1 MWNLDE
7 KKLQEMLDGF
17 LNFQEVWTLEKVKNM
32 TLEEYT
38 NIKKDNPNRDDFTFW
53 IESKL
58 DNLGS
63 IWGGSAF
70 KFGIYRR
77 NDESQ
82 KESSSGRLYSQNYAW
97 IAKYGNNENEAF
109 NNIKEKIIQIIQAS
123 QDNNLKT
130 IEKIDFGDA
139 IKWKIAF
146 HYQDVKNIKIVN
158 IFSKNVLDLI
168 SLNEFKEKLKI
179 YQIHKKLL
187 ENKNLSLVKMIEN
200 IAIPLWNKYGMD
212 SQNYIDKMKNLFSE
226 YLNKKKLDKNT
237 INKYIQ
243 VIENISKEFLKENLY
258 SCDLFSFDQNI
269 NKLNKNEE
277 FKLKNSNG
285 HNMYSSALNYYKA
298 FLIDYYEQDIFI
310 TERVQS
316 EESNMKI
323 IPLNQILYGSPGTGK
338 TYHTIDK
345 ALEIISKEEKIQ
357 IPSEDDRINRKKIFD
372 EYVKNGQ
379 IVFTTFHQSYG
390 YEEFVEGIKPM
401 MNNEANSQEIQY
413 EIKDGIFK
421 DICNRALENYENSNL
436 NTEELREKIKL
447 REKVEK
453 FLNRLLETNEPISKT
468 KGGNFFINSFNNN
481 TIEIYSED
489 VERFDGIFKL
499 SLSTFITLLKSNI
512 EFNSAVEMFKKV
524 FDRDYADRTHTYYF
538 NLVNKFKEYEKQAVL
553 KTEDNKISSNSLNSY
568 IIIIDEINRG
578 NVSKIFGELIT
589 LIEPS
594 KRIGESEELK
604 VTLPYSGEKFGVPKN
619 VYIIGTMNTAD
630 RSITSLDAALRRR
643 FEFVEMMPDPDL
655 LKNVFICK
663 DVENPNK
670 DEDYLGDDAKT
681 EGFAEILQNILISI
695 NKRIEFLLD
704 REKTIGHAFFMSEA
718 VKFNKDN
725 WCKSDEYEEDWY
737 VLSISKLK
745 SIFQNKIIPLLQ
757 EYFYNDYALISAVLN
772 DNGMIEKCEKD
783 DKYLQKIKNLDN
795 VDSEKIIYNIASF
808 DNKIWNDI
816 KTYQAIYNDGEN
828 QSKNDKQ

>member
-1 MWNLDE
+1 
-7 KKLQEMLDGF
+7 
-17 LNFQEVWTLEKVKNM
+17 
-32 TLEEYT
+32 
-38 NIKKDNPNRDDFTFW
+38 
-53 IESKL
+53 
-58 DNLGS
+58 
-63 IWGGSAF
+63 
-70 KFGIYRR
+70 
-77 NDESQ
+77 
-82 KESSSGRLYSQNYAW
+82 
-97 IAKYGNNENEAF
+97 
-109 NNIKEKIIQIIQAS
+109 
-123 QDNNLKT
+123 
-130 IEKIDFGDA
+130 
-139 IKWKIAF
+139 
-146 HYQDVKNIKIVN
+146 
-158 IFSKNVLDLI
+158 LI

-390 YEEFVEGIKPM
+390 YEEFVEGIKPIID
-401 MNNEANSQEIQY
+401 NDENSQEVKY
-413 EIKDGIFK
+413 DVKDGIFK
-421 DICNRALENYENSNL
+421 ELCDKSLKNYILSMQNENEIDLDKLIFEFANYINQDFLNKGNEFPLENKVSIKKILLNSKDEYRSFLLGGSIKSPQRLTIDIIKRDYLNFKNKKILSFKDIKPKYDSQSDYHGNAIYYFMFYNKLKEFENIQN
-436 NTEELREKIKL
+436 EKFKIK
-447 REKVEK
+447 K
-453 FLNRLLETNEPISKT
+453 
-468 KGGNFFINSFNNN
+468 
-481 TIEIYSED
+481 EI
-489 VERFDGIFKL
+489 
-499 SLSTFITLLKSNI
+499 LK
-512 EFNSAVEMFKKV
+512 
-524 FDRDYADRTHTYYF
+524 
-538 NLVNKFKEYEKQAVL
+538 
-553 KTEDNKISSNSLNSY
+553 SY

-589 LIEPS
+589 LIEAS
-594 KRIGESEELK
+594 KRIGEKEELK
-604 VTLPYSGEKFGVPKN
+604 VTLPYSGKEFGVPKN

-630 RSITSLDAALRRR
+630 RSITSLDTALRRR
-643 FEFVEMMPDPDL
+643 FEFIEMMPDVSKLSIDCEGINLQEL
-655 LKNVFICK
+655 LK
-663 DVENPNK
+663 
-670 DEDYLGDDAKT
+670 A
-681 EGFAEILQNILISI
+681 I
-695 NKRIEFLLD
+695 NTRIEYLLD
-704 REKTIGHAFFMSEA
+704 REKTIGHAFFISVE
-718 VKFNKDN
+718 NL
-725 WCKSDEYEEDWY
+725 ED
-737 VLSISKLK
+737 LK
-745 SIFQNKIIPLLQ
+745 KVFKNKIIPLLQ
-757 EYFYNDYALISAVLN
+757 EYFYNDYALIDAVLN
-772 DNGMIEKCEKD
+772 KNGMLEISVENKDYLKNMTEFIESDKIVYKFSDSNNWSKD
-783 DKYLQKIKNLDN
+783 TFIKIY
-795 VDSEKIIYNIASF
+795 E
-808 DNKIWNDI
+808 
-816 KTYQAIYNDGEN
+816 
-828 QSKNDKQ
+828 

>member
-1 MWNLDE
+1 M
-7 KKLQEMLDGF
+7 QEYNNKSG
-17 LNFQEVWTLEKVKNM
+17 NGCPHACINSHYLEFVKYVNAYK
-32 TLEEYT
+32 EYT
-38 NIKKDNPNRDDFTFW
+38 SKDMVKHLKTRGGDKEFKVEIKNQKIEVIPSVNNIIRTYSLERFLKYSVLGK
-53 IESKL
+53 IEEDSSYAKPLFEDILNNSNLSIIKL
-58 DNLGS
+58 S
-63 IWGGSAF
+63 
-70 KFGIYRR
+70 
-77 NDESQ
+77 
-82 KESSSGRLYSQNYAW
+82 
-97 IAKYGNNENEAF
+97 ENEKIYKEQHF
-109 NNIKEKIIQIIQAS
+109 ENEKILS
-123 QDNNLKT
+123 
-130 IEKIDFGDA
+130 
-139 IKWKIAF
+139 
-146 HYQDVKNIKIVN
+146 
-158 IFSKNVLDLI
+158 
-168 SLNEFKEKLKI
+168 
-179 YQIHKKLL
+179 
-187 ENKNLSLVKMIEN
+187 ENQNLS
-200 IAIPLWNKYGMD
+200 
-212 SQNYIDKMKNLFSE
+212 
-226 YLNKKKLDKNT
+226 
-237 INKYIQ
+237 
-243 VIENISKEFLKENLY
+243 
-258 SCDLFSFDQNI
+258 
-269 NKLNKNEE
+269 
-277 FKLKNSNG
+277 
-285 HNMYSSALNYYKA
+285 
-298 FLIDYYEQDIFI
+298 
-310 TERVQS
+310 
-316 EESNMKI
+316 
-323 IPLNQILYGSPGTGK
+323 LNQILYGPPGTGK

-345 ALEIISKEEKIQ
+345 ALEILGENLESRDEK
-357 IPSEDDRINRKKIFD
+357 KAKFD
-372 EYVKNGQ
+372 EYVKDGQ
-379 IVFTTFHQSYG
+379 IVFITFHQSYG

-401 MNNEANSQEIQY
+401 MNNGANSRELKY

-421 DICNRALENYENSNL
+421 DICNKALENYENSNL
-436 NTEELREKIKL
+436 NTEELREKIEL

-512 EFNSAVEMFKKV
+512 EFNSAIEMFKKV

-578 NVSKIFGELIT
+578 NISKIFGELIT

-594 KRIGESEELK
+594 KRIGADEELK
-604 VTLPYSGEKFGVPKN
+604 VTLPYSKKEFGVPKN
-619 VYIIGTMNTAD
+619 VYILGTMNTAD
-630 RSITSLDAALRRR
+630 RSITSLDTALRRR

-725 WCKSDEYEEDWY
+725 WCKPDEYEEDWY

-772 DNGMIEKCEKD
+772 DNGMIYKDKED

-795 VDSEKIIYNIASF
+795 VDSDRVIYKFSDSKDWKEETFIKIY
-808 DNKIWNDI
+808 
-816 KTYQAIYNDGEN
+816 E
-828 QSKNDKQ
+828 NDKQ

>member
-7 KKLQEMLDGF
+7 KKLQEMHDGF

-82 KESSSGRLYSQNYAW
+82 KESSNGRLYSQNYAW

-123 QDNNLKT
+123 QDNNLKA

-200 IAIPLWNKYGMD
+200 IAIPLWNKYGMN

-277 FKLKNSNG
+277 FELKNSNG
-285 HNMYSSALNYYKA
+285 NNMYSSALNYYRA

-323 IPLNQILYGSPGTGK
+323 IPLNQILYGPPGTGK

-357 IPSEDDRINRKKIFD
+357 IPSEDDRINRKKLFD

-390 YEEFVEGIKPM
+390 YEEFVEGIKPIID
-401 MNNEANSQEIQY
+401 NDENSQEVKY
-413 EIKDGIFK
+413 DVKDGIFK
-421 DICNRALENYENSNL
+421 ELCDKSLKNYILSMQNENEIDLDKLIFEFANYINQDFLNKGNEFPLENKVSIKKILLNSKDEYRSFLLGGSIKSPQRLTIDIIKRDYLNFKNKKILSFKDIKPKYDSQSDYHGNAIYYFMFYNKLKEFENIQN
-436 NTEELREKIKL
+436 EKFKIK
-447 REKVEK
+447 K
-453 FLNRLLETNEPISKT
+453 
-468 KGGNFFINSFNNN
+468 
-481 TIEIYSED
+481 EI
-489 VERFDGIFKL
+489 
-499 SLSTFITLLKSNI
+499 LK
-512 EFNSAVEMFKKV
+512 
-524 FDRDYADRTHTYYF
+524 
-538 NLVNKFKEYEKQAVL
+538 
-553 KTEDNKISSNSLNSY
+553 SY

-594 KRIGESEELK
+594 KRIGEKEELK
-604 VTLPYSGEKFGVPKN
+604 VKLPYSGEEFGVPKN

-630 RSITSLDAALRRR
+630 RSITSLDTALRRR
-643 FEFVEMMPDPDL
+643 FEFIEMMPDVSKLSMDCEGINLQEL
-655 LKNVFICK
+655 LK
-663 DVENPNK
+663 
-670 DEDYLGDDAKT
+670 A
-681 EGFAEILQNILISI
+681 I
-695 NKRIEFLLD
+695 NTRIEYLLD
-704 REKTIGHAFFMSEA
+704 REKTIGHAFFIGVE
-718 VKFNKDN
+718 NLND
-725 WCKSDEYEEDWY
+725 
-737 VLSISKLK
+737 LK
-745 SIFQNKIIPLLQ
+745 KVFQNKIIPLLQ
-757 EYFYNDYALISAVLN
+757 EYFYNDYALINAVLN
-772 DNGMIEKCEKD
+772 DNGMIFEDKKD
-783 DKYLQKIKNLDN
+783 DKYLQKIKNLDSVN
-795 VDSEKIIYNIASF
+795 SERSIYNIASF
-808 DNKIWNDI
+808 DDKIWDKI
-816 KTYQAIYNDGEN
+816 EIYQAIYNDEIANKLKNEN
-828 QSKNDKQ
+828 E

>member
-1 MWNLDE
+1 MIE
-7 KKLQEMLDGF
+7 F
-17 LNFQEVWTLEKVKNM
+17 LNEDRKKFKEYLIDFFHNAYNSDKLSSKDEIVNFDFLKNYGFCVKLSYGKGTISKIPWIIFIRTDTQEYKAS
-32 TLEEYT
+32 Y
-38 NIKKDNPNRDDFTFW
+38 
-53 IESKL
+53 
-58 DNLGS
+58 
-63 IWGGSAF
+63 
-70 KFGIYRR
+70 GIYVYCGIKRENGEIIVCIGESEDKTINYLAKNKVDDYNTQFNKKTYDYKNLNNDIDLIIDKIIENMQWFAKLPLNEIQDR
-77 NDESQ
+77 NDLSKSNN
-82 KESSSGRLYSQNYAW
+82 KEIRNDGSEMSN
-97 IAKYGNNENEAF
+97 
-109 NNIKEKIIQIIQAS
+109 
-123 QDNNLKT
+123 
-130 IEKIDFGDA
+130 
-139 IKWKIAF
+139 
-146 HYQDVKNIKIVN
+146 
-158 IFSKNVLDLI
+158 
-168 SLNEFKEKLKI
+168 
-179 YQIHKKLL
+179 KK
-187 ENKNLSLVKMIEN
+187 ENKNLSL
-200 IAIPLWNKYGMD
+200 
-212 SQNYIDKMKNLFSE
+212 
-226 YLNKKKLDKNT
+226 
-237 INKYIQ
+237 
-243 VIENISKEFLKENLY
+243 
-258 SCDLFSFDQNI
+258 
-269 NKLNKNEE
+269 
-277 FKLKNSNG
+277 
-285 HNMYSSALNYYKA
+285 
-298 FLIDYYEQDIFI
+298 
-310 TERVQS
+310 
-316 EESNMKI
+316 
-323 IPLNQILYGSPGTGK
+323 NQILYGPPGTGK

-345 ALEIISKEEKIQ
+345 ALEILGENLESRDRDEK
-357 IPSEDDRINRKKIFD
+357 KAKFD
-372 EYVKNGQ
+372 EYVKDGQ
-379 IVFTTFHQSYG
+379 IVFITFHQSYG

-401 MNNEANSQEIQY
+401 INNEANSQEIQY

-604 VTLPYSGEKFGVPKN
+604 VTLPYSGKKFGVPKN
-619 VYIIGTMNTAD
+619 VYILGTMNTAD
-630 RSITSLDAALRRR
+630 RSITSLDTALRRR

-725 WCKSDEYEEDWY
+725 WCKPDEYEEDWY

-795 VDSEKIIYNIASF
+795 VDSEKIIYNIA
-808 DNKIWNDI
+808 
-816 KTYQAIYNDGEN
+816 
-828 QSKNDKQ
+828 

>member
-179 YQIHKKLL
+179 YQIHKRLL

-285 HNMYSSALNYYKA
+285 HNMYSSALNYYRA

-310 TERVQS
+310 TERAQS

-323 IPLNQILYGSPGTGK
+323 IPLNQILYGPPGTGK

-345 ALEIISKEEKIQ
+345 ALEILGENLESRDEK
-357 IPSEDDRINRKKIFD
+357 KAKFD
-372 EYVKNGQ
+372 EYVRKGQ

-390 YEEFVEGIKPM
+390 YEEFVEGIKPIID
-401 MNNEANSQEIQY
+401 NDENSQEVKY
-413 EIKDGIFK
+413 DVKDGIFK
-421 DICNRALENYENSNL
+421 ELCDKSLKNYILSMQNENEIDLDKLIFEFANYINQDFLNKGNEFPLENKVSIKKILLNFKDEYRSFSLGGSIKSPQSLTIDIIKRDYLNFKNKKILSFKDIKPKYDSQSDYHGNAIYYFMFFNKLKEFENIQN
-436 NTEELREKIKL
+436 EKFKIK
-447 REKVEK
+447 K
-453 FLNRLLETNEPISKT
+453 
-468 KGGNFFINSFNNN
+468 
-481 TIEIYSED
+481 EI
-489 VERFDGIFKL
+489 
-499 SLSTFITLLKSNI
+499 LK
-512 EFNSAVEMFKKV
+512 
-524 FDRDYADRTHTYYF
+524 
-538 NLVNKFKEYEKQAVL
+538 
-553 KTEDNKISSNSLNSY
+553 SY

-594 KRIGESEELK
+594 KRIGEKEELK

-630 RSITSLDAALRRR
+630 RSITSLDTALRRR
-643 FEFVEMMPDPDL
+643 FEFVEMMPDVSKLSMDCEGINLQEL
-655 LKNVFICK
+655 LK
-663 DVENPNK
+663 
-670 DEDYLGDDAKT
+670 A
-681 EGFAEILQNILISI
+681 I
-695 NKRIEFLLD
+695 NTRIEYLLD
-704 REKTIGHAFFMSEA
+704 REKTIGHAFFVSVE
-718 VKFNKDN
+718 NL
-725 WCKSDEYEEDWY
+725 ED
-737 VLSISKLK
+737 LK
-745 SIFQNKIIPLLQ
+745 KVFQNKIIPLLQ
-757 EYFYNDYALISAVLN
+757 EYFYNDYALINAVLN
-772 DNGMIEKCEKD
+772 DNDMIFEDKKD
-783 DKYLQKIKNLDN
+783 DKYLQKIKNLDSVN
-795 VDSEKIIYNIASF
+795 SERSIYNIASF
-808 DNKIWNDI
+808 DDKIWDKI
-816 KTYQAIYNDGEN
+816 EIYQAIYNDEIANKLKNEN
-828 QSKNDKQ
+828 E

>member
-1 MWNLDE
+1 MIE
-7 KKLQEMLDGF
+7 F
-17 LNFQEVWTLEKVKNM
+17 LNEDRKKFKEYLIDFFHNAYNSDKLSSKDEIVNFDFLKNYGFCVKLSYGKGTISKIPWIIFIRTDTQEYKAS
-32 TLEEYT
+32 Y
-38 NIKKDNPNRDDFTFW
+38 
-53 IESKL
+53 
-58 DNLGS
+58 
-63 IWGGSAF
+63 
-70 KFGIYRR
+70 GIYVYCGIKRENGEIIVCIGESEDKTINYLAKNKVDDYNTQFNKKTYDYKNLNNDIDLIIDKIIENMQWFAKLPLNEIQDR
-77 NDESQ
+77 NDLSKSNN
-82 KESSSGRLYSQNYAW
+82 KEIRNDGSEMSN
-97 IAKYGNNENEAF
+97 
-109 NNIKEKIIQIIQAS
+109 
-123 QDNNLKT
+123 
-130 IEKIDFGDA
+130 
-139 IKWKIAF
+139 
-146 HYQDVKNIKIVN
+146 
-158 IFSKNVLDLI
+158 
-168 SLNEFKEKLKI
+168 
-179 YQIHKKLL
+179 KK
-187 ENKNLSLVKMIEN
+187 ENKNLSL
-200 IAIPLWNKYGMD
+200 
-212 SQNYIDKMKNLFSE
+212 
-226 YLNKKKLDKNT
+226 
-237 INKYIQ
+237 
-243 VIENISKEFLKENLY
+243 
-258 SCDLFSFDQNI
+258 
-269 NKLNKNEE
+269 
-277 FKLKNSNG
+277 
-285 HNMYSSALNYYKA
+285 
-298 FLIDYYEQDIFI
+298 
-310 TERVQS
+310 
-316 EESNMKI
+316 
-323 IPLNQILYGSPGTGK
+323 NQILYGPPGTGK

-345 ALEIISKEEKIQ
+345 ALEILGENLESRDRDEK
-357 IPSEDDRINRKKIFD
+357 KAKFD
-372 EYVKNGQ
+372 EYVKDGQ

-604 VTLPYSGEKFGVPKN
+604 VTLPYSGKKFGVPKN
-619 VYIIGTMNTAD
+619 VYILGTMNTAD
-630 RSITSLDAALRRR
+630 RSITSLDTALRRR

-725 WCKSDEYEEDWY
+725 WCKPDKYEEDWY

-745 SIFQNKIIPLLQ
+745 SIF
-757 EYFYNDYALISAVLN
+757 
-772 DNGMIEKCEKD
+772 
-783 DKYLQKIKNLDN
+783 
-795 VDSEKIIYNIASF
+795 
-808 DNKIWNDI
+808 
-816 KTYQAIYNDGEN
+816 
-828 QSKNDKQ
+828 

>member
-1 MWNLDE
+1 MIE
-7 KKLQEMLDGF
+7 F
-17 LNFQEVWTLEKVKNM
+17 LNEDRKKFKEYLIDFFHNAYNSDKLSSKDEIVNFDFLKNYGFCVKLSYGKGTISKIPWIIFIRTDTQEYKAS
-32 TLEEYT
+32 Y
-38 NIKKDNPNRDDFTFW
+38 
-53 IESKL
+53 
-58 DNLGS
+58 
-63 IWGGSAF
+63 
-70 KFGIYRR
+70 GIYVYCGIKREKGEIIVCIGESEDKTINYLAKNKVDDYNTQFNKKTYDYKNLNNDIDLIIDKIIENMQWFAKLPLNEIQDR
-77 NDESQ
+77 NDLSKSNN
-82 KESSSGRLYSQNYAW
+82 KEIRNDGSEMSN
-97 IAKYGNNENEAF
+97 
-109 NNIKEKIIQIIQAS
+109 
-123 QDNNLKT
+123 
-130 IEKIDFGDA
+130 
-139 IKWKIAF
+139 
-146 HYQDVKNIKIVN
+146 
-158 IFSKNVLDLI
+158 
-168 SLNEFKEKLKI
+168 
-179 YQIHKKLL
+179 KK
-187 ENKNLSLVKMIEN
+187 ENKNLSL
-200 IAIPLWNKYGMD
+200 
-212 SQNYIDKMKNLFSE
+212 
-226 YLNKKKLDKNT
+226 
-237 INKYIQ
+237 
-243 VIENISKEFLKENLY
+243 
-258 SCDLFSFDQNI
+258 
-269 NKLNKNEE
+269 
-277 FKLKNSNG
+277 
-285 HNMYSSALNYYKA
+285 
-298 FLIDYYEQDIFI
+298 
-310 TERVQS
+310 
-316 EESNMKI
+316 
-323 IPLNQILYGSPGTGK
+323 NQILYGPPGTGK

-345 ALEIISKEEKIQ
+345 ALEILGENLESRDRDEK
-357 IPSEDDRINRKKIFD
+357 KAKFD
-372 EYVKNGQ
+372 EYLKDGQ

-604 VTLPYSGEKFGVPKN
+604 VTLPYSGKKFGVPKN
-619 VYIIGTMNTAD
+619 VYILGTMNTAD
-630 RSITSLDAALRRR
+630 RSITSLDTALRRR

-725 WCKSDEYEEDWY
+725 WCKPDEYEEDWY

>member
-1 MWNLDE
+1 
-7 KKLQEMLDGF
+7 
-17 LNFQEVWTLEKVKNM
+17 
-32 TLEEYT
+32 
-38 NIKKDNPNRDDFTFW
+38 
-53 IESKL
+53 
-58 DNLGS
+58 
-63 IWGGSAF
+63 
-70 KFGIYRR
+70 
-77 NDESQ
+77 
-82 KESSSGRLYSQNYAW
+82 
-97 IAKYGNNENEAF
+97 
-109 NNIKEKIIQIIQAS
+109 
-123 QDNNLKT
+123 
-130 IEKIDFGDA
+130 
-139 IKWKIAF
+139 
-146 HYQDVKNIKIVN
+146 
-158 IFSKNVLDLI
+158 
-168 SLNEFKEKLKI
+168 
-179 YQIHKKLL
+179 
-187 ENKNLSLVKMIEN
+187 
-200 IAIPLWNKYGMD
+200 
-212 SQNYIDKMKNLFSE
+212 
-226 YLNKKKLDKNT
+226 
-237 INKYIQ
+237 
-243 VIENISKEFLKENLY
+243 
-258 SCDLFSFDQNI
+258 FDQNI

-436 NTEELREKIKL
+436 STEELREKIKL

-604 VTLPYSGEKFGVPKN
+604 VTLPYSGKKFGVPKN
-619 VYIIGTMNTAD
+619 VYILGTMNTTD
-630 RSITSLDAALRRR
+630 RSITSLDTALRRR

-725 WCKSDEYEEDWY
+725 WCKPDKYEEDWY

>member
-1 MWNLDE
+1 MIE
-7 KKLQEMLDGF
+7 F
-17 LNFQEVWTLEKVKNM
+17 LNEDRKKFKEYLIDFFHNAYNSDKLSSKDEIVNFDFLKNYGFCVKLSYGKGTISKIPWIIFIRTDTQEYKAS
-32 TLEEYT
+32 Y
-38 NIKKDNPNRDDFTFW
+38 
-53 IESKL
+53 
-58 DNLGS
+58 
-63 IWGGSAF
+63 
-70 KFGIYRR
+70 GIYVYCGIKRENGEIIVCIGESEDKTINYLAKNKVDDYNTQFNKKTYDYKNLNNDIDLIIDKIIENMQWFAKLPLNEIQDR
-77 NDESQ
+77 NDLSKSNN
-82 KESSSGRLYSQNYAW
+82 KEIRNDGSEMSN
-97 IAKYGNNENEAF
+97 
-109 NNIKEKIIQIIQAS
+109 
-123 QDNNLKT
+123 
-130 IEKIDFGDA
+130 
-139 IKWKIAF
+139 
-146 HYQDVKNIKIVN
+146 
-158 IFSKNVLDLI
+158 
-168 SLNEFKEKLKI
+168 
-179 YQIHKKLL
+179 KK
-187 ENKNLSLVKMIEN
+187 ENKNLSL
-200 IAIPLWNKYGMD
+200 
-212 SQNYIDKMKNLFSE
+212 
-226 YLNKKKLDKNT
+226 
-237 INKYIQ
+237 
-243 VIENISKEFLKENLY
+243 
-258 SCDLFSFDQNI
+258 
-269 NKLNKNEE
+269 
-277 FKLKNSNG
+277 
-285 HNMYSSALNYYKA
+285 
-298 FLIDYYEQDIFI
+298 
-310 TERVQS
+310 
-316 EESNMKI
+316 
-323 IPLNQILYGSPGTGK
+323 NQILYGPPGTGK

-345 ALEIISKEEKIQ
+345 ALEILGENLESRDRDEK
-357 IPSEDDRINRKKIFD
+357 KAKFD
-372 EYVKNGQ
+372 EYVKDGQ

-604 VTLPYSGEKFGVPKN
+604 VTLPYSGKKFGVPKN
-619 VYIIGTMNTAD
+619 VYILGTMNTAD
-630 RSITSLDAALRRR
+630 RSITSLDTALRRR

-725 WCKSDEYEEDWY
+725 WCKPDKYEEDWY

-745 SIFQNKIIPLLQ
+745 SIFQKKNHPAFARVFLQ
-757 EYFYNDYALISAVLN
+757 
-772 DNGMIEKCEKD
+772 
-783 DKYLQKIKNLDN
+783 
-795 VDSEKIIYNIASF
+795 
-808 DNKIWNDI
+808 
-816 KTYQAIYNDGEN
+816 
-828 QSKNDKQ
+828 

>member
-1 MWNLDE
+1 
-7 KKLQEMLDGF
+7 
-17 LNFQEVWTLEKVKNM
+17 
-32 TLEEYT
+32 
-38 NIKKDNPNRDDFTFW
+38 
-53 IESKL
+53 
-58 DNLGS
+58 
-63 IWGGSAF
+63 
-70 KFGIYRR
+70 
-77 NDESQ
+77 
-82 KESSSGRLYSQNYAW
+82 
-97 IAKYGNNENEAF
+97 
-109 NNIKEKIIQIIQAS
+109 
-123 QDNNLKT
+123 
-130 IEKIDFGDA
+130 
-139 IKWKIAF
+139 
-146 HYQDVKNIKIVN
+146 
-158 IFSKNVLDLI
+158 
-168 SLNEFKEKLKI
+168 EFKEKLKI

-390 YEEFVEGIKPM
+390 YEEFVEGIKPIID
-401 MNNEANSQEIQY
+401 NDENSQEVKY
-413 EIKDGIFK
+413 DVKDGIFK
-421 DICNRALENYENSNL
+421 ELCDKSLKNYILSMQNENEIDLDKLIFEFANYINQDFLNKGNEFPLENKVSIKKILLNSKDEYRSFLLGGSIKSPQRLTIDIIKRDYLNFKNKKILSFKDIKPKYDSQSDYHGNAIYYFMFYNKLKEFENIQN
-436 NTEELREKIKL
+436 EKFKIK
-447 REKVEK
+447 K
-453 FLNRLLETNEPISKT
+453 
-468 KGGNFFINSFNNN
+468 
-481 TIEIYSED
+481 EI
-489 VERFDGIFKL
+489 
-499 SLSTFITLLKSNI
+499 LK
-512 EFNSAVEMFKKV
+512 
-524 FDRDYADRTHTYYF
+524 
-538 NLVNKFKEYEKQAVL
+538 
-553 KTEDNKISSNSLNSY
+553 SY

-594 KRIGESEELK
+594 KRIGAKEELK
-604 VTLPYSGEKFGVPKN
+604 VILPYSGKEFGVPKN

-630 RSITSLDAALRRR
+630 RSITSLDTALRRR
-643 FEFVEMMPDPDL
+643 FEFVEMMPDVSKLSMDCEGINLQEL
-655 LKNVFICK
+655 LK
-663 DVENPNK
+663 
-670 DEDYLGDDAKT
+670 A
-681 EGFAEILQNILISI
+681 I
-695 NKRIEFLLD
+695 NTRIEYLLD
-704 REKTIGHAFFMSEA
+704 REKTIGHAFFIGVE
-718 VKFNKDN
+718 NLND
-725 WCKSDEYEEDWY
+725 
-737 VLSISKLK
+737 LK
-745 SIFQNKIIPLLQ
+745 KVFKNKIIPLLQ
-757 EYFYNDYALISAVLN
+757 EYFYNDYALIDAVLN
-772 DNGMIEKCEKD
+772 KNGMLEISVENKDYLKNMTEFIESDKVVYKFSDSNNWSKD
-783 DKYLQKIKNLDN
+783 TFIKIY
-795 VDSEKIIYNIASF
+795 E
-808 DNKIWNDI
+808 
-816 KTYQAIYNDGEN
+816 
-828 QSKNDKQ
+828 

>member
-1 MWNLDE
+1 MIE
-7 KKLQEMLDGF
+7 F
-17 LNFQEVWTLEKVKNM
+17 LNEDRKKFKEYLIDFFHNAYNSDKLSSKDEIVNFDFLKNYGFCVKLSYGKGTISKIPWIIFIRTDTQEYKAS
-32 TLEEYT
+32 Y
-38 NIKKDNPNRDDFTFW
+38 
-53 IESKL
+53 
-58 DNLGS
+58 
-63 IWGGSAF
+63 
-70 KFGIYRR
+70 GIYVYCGIKRENGEIIVCIGESEDKTINYLAKNKVDDYNTQFNKKTYDYKNLNNDIDLIIDKIIENMQWFAKLPLNEIQDR
-77 NDESQ
+77 NDLSKSNN
-82 KESSSGRLYSQNYAW
+82 KEIRNDGSEMSN
-97 IAKYGNNENEAF
+97 
-109 NNIKEKIIQIIQAS
+109 
-123 QDNNLKT
+123 
-130 IEKIDFGDA
+130 
-139 IKWKIAF
+139 
-146 HYQDVKNIKIVN
+146 
-158 IFSKNVLDLI
+158 
-168 SLNEFKEKLKI
+168 
-179 YQIHKKLL
+179 KK
-187 ENKNLSLVKMIEN
+187 ENKNLSL
-200 IAIPLWNKYGMD
+200 
-212 SQNYIDKMKNLFSE
+212 
-226 YLNKKKLDKNT
+226 
-237 INKYIQ
+237 
-243 VIENISKEFLKENLY
+243 
-258 SCDLFSFDQNI
+258 
-269 NKLNKNEE
+269 
-277 FKLKNSNG
+277 
-285 HNMYSSALNYYKA
+285 
-298 FLIDYYEQDIFI
+298 
-310 TERVQS
+310 
-316 EESNMKI
+316 
-323 IPLNQILYGSPGTGK
+323 NQILYGPPGTGK

-345 ALEIISKEEKIQ
+345 ALEILGENLESRDRDEK
-357 IPSEDDRINRKKIFD
+357 KAKFD
-372 EYVKNGQ
+372 EYVKDGQ

-604 VTLPYSGEKFGVPKN
+604 VTLPYSGKKFGVPKN

-630 RSITSLDAALRRR
+630 RSITSLDTALRRR
-643 FEFVEMMPDPDL
+643 FEFVEMMPNSDL
-655 LKNVFICK
+655 LNNVFICK
-663 DVENPNK
+663 DVENPNE

-681 EGFAEILQNILISI
+681 EGYAEILQNILISI

-718 VKFNKDN
+718 VKFNKNN
-725 WCKSDEYEEDWY
+725 WIKPDEYEEDWY

>member
-7 KKLQEMLDGF
+7 KKLQEMHDGF

-82 KESSSGRLYSQNYAW
+82 KESSNGRLYSQNYAW

-179 YQIHKKLL
+179 YQIHKKSL

-200 IAIPLWNKYGMD
+200 IAIPLWNKYGMN

-226 YLNKKKLDKNT
+226 YLNKKKLDRNT

-277 FKLKNSNG
+277 FELKNSNG
-285 HNMYSSALNYYKA
+285 NNMYSSALNYYRA

-323 IPLNQILYGSPGTGK
+323 IPLNQILYGPPGTGK
-338 TYHTIDK
+338 TYRTIDK

-357 IPSEDDRINRKKIFD
+357 IPSEDDRINRKKLFD

-390 YEEFVEGIKPM
+390 YEEFVEGIKPIID
-401 MNNEANSQEIQY
+401 NDENSQEVKY
-413 EIKDGIFK
+413 DVKDGIFK
-421 DICNRALENYENSNL
+421 ELCDKSLKNYILSMQNENEIDLDKLIFEFANYINQDFLNKGNEFPLENKVSIKKILLNFKDEYRSFSLGGSIKSPQSLTIDIIKRDYLNFKNKKILSFKDIKPKYDSQSDYHGNAIYYFMFYNKLKEFENIQN
-436 NTEELREKIKL
+436 EKFKIK
-447 REKVEK
+447 K
-453 FLNRLLETNEPISKT
+453 
-468 KGGNFFINSFNNN
+468 
-481 TIEIYSED
+481 EI
-489 VERFDGIFKL
+489 
-499 SLSTFITLLKSNI
+499 LK
-512 EFNSAVEMFKKV
+512 
-524 FDRDYADRTHTYYF
+524 
-538 NLVNKFKEYEKQAVL
+538 
-553 KTEDNKISSNSLNSY
+553 SY

-594 KRIGESEELK
+594 KRIGEKEELK
-604 VTLPYSGEKFGVPKN
+604 VTLPYSGKEFGVPKN

-630 RSITSLDAALRRR
+630 RSITSLDTALRRR
-643 FEFVEMMPDPDL
+643 FEFIEMMPDVSKLSIDCEGINLQEL
-655 LKNVFICK
+655 LK
-663 DVENPNK
+663 
-670 DEDYLGDDAKT
+670 A
-681 EGFAEILQNILISI
+681 I
-695 NKRIEFLLD
+695 NTRIEYLLD
-704 REKTIGHAFFMSEA
+704 REKTIGHAFF
-718 VKFNKDN
+718 
-725 WCKSDEYEEDWY
+725 
-737 VLSISKLK
+737 ISVENLESLK
-745 SIFQNKIIPLLQ
+745 KVFKNRIIPLLQ
-757 EYFYNDYALISAVLN
+757 EYFYNDYALIDAVLN
-772 DNGMIEKCEKD
+772 KNGMLEISVENKDYLKNMTEFIESDKIVYKFSDSNNWNKD
-783 DKYLQKIKNLDN
+783 TFIKIY
-795 VDSEKIIYNIASF
+795 E
-808 DNKIWNDI
+808 
-816 KTYQAIYNDGEN
+816 
-828 QSKNDKQ
+828 

>member
-285 HNMYSSALNYYKA
+285 HNMYSSALNYYRA

-345 ALEIISKEEKIQ
+345 ALEILGENLENR
-357 IPSEDDRINRKKIFD
+357 DDKKAKFD

-390 YEEFVEGIKPM
+390 YEEFVEGIKPSL
-401 MNNEANSQEIQY
+401 NSDENSQINY
-413 EIKDGIFK
+413 KVKDGIFK
-421 DICNRALENYENSNL
+421 ELCKKALENRDDIESFNFYINDLKEKTKEDANNPEKYFQLPNTKYSIQYRGGKTFRIKFDDMSKNHKDYPVSIDNIEKLYKTSNIDEIYNSAYVKAIL
-436 NTEELREKIKL
+436 NYLKSQGLKDYKEKDEKI
-447 REKVEK
+447 
-453 FLNRLLETNEPISKT
+453 
-468 KGGNFFINSFNNN
+468 
-481 TIEIYSED
+481 
-489 VERFDGIFKL
+489 
-499 SLSTFITLLKSNI
+499 
-512 EFNSAVEMFKKV
+512 
-524 FDRDYADRTHTYYF
+524 
-538 NLVNKFKEYEKQAVL
+538 NLP
-553 KTEDNKISSNSLNSY
+553 Y

-594 KRIGESEELK
+594 KRIGEKEELK

-630 RSITSLDAALRRR
+630 RSITSLDTALRRR
-643 FEFVEMMPDPDL
+643 FEFVEMMPNSDL
-655 LKNVFICK
+655 LNNVFICK
-663 DVENPNK
+663 DVENPNE

-681 EGFAEILQNILISI
+681 EGYAEILQNILISI

-704 REKTIGHAFFMSEA
+704 REKTIGHVFFMSEA

-725 WCKSDEYEEDWY
+725 WCKPDEYEEDWY

>member
-17 LNFQEVWTLEKVKNM
+17 LNFQKVWTLEKVKNM

-123 QDNNLKT
+123 QDNNLKA

-285 HNMYSSALNYYKA
+285 HNMYSSALNYYRA

-345 ALEIISKEEKIQ
+345 ALEILGENLENR
-357 IPSEDDRINRKKIFD
+357 DDKKAKFD

-390 YEEFVEGIKPM
+390 YEEFVEGIKPIID
-401 MNNEANSQEIQY
+401 NDENSQEVKY
-413 EIKDGIFK
+413 DVKDGIFK
-421 DICNRALENYENSNL
+421 ELCDKSLKNYILSMQNENEIDLDKLIFEFANYINQDFLNKGNEFPLENKVSIKKILLNFKDEYRSFSLGGSIKSPQSLTIDIIKRDYLNFKNKKILSFKDIKPKYDSQSDYHGNAIYYFMFYNKLKEFENIQN
-436 NTEELREKIKL
+436 EKFKIK
-447 REKVEK
+447 K
-453 FLNRLLETNEPISKT
+453 
-468 KGGNFFINSFNNN
+468 
-481 TIEIYSED
+481 EI
-489 VERFDGIFKL
+489 
-499 SLSTFITLLKSNI
+499 LK
-512 EFNSAVEMFKKV
+512 
-524 FDRDYADRTHTYYF
+524 
-538 NLVNKFKEYEKQAVL
+538 
-553 KTEDNKISSNSLNSY
+553 SY

-604 VTLPYSGEKFGVPKN
+604 VTLPYSGKKFGVPKN
-619 VYIIGTMNTAD
+619 VYILGTMNTAD
-630 RSITSLDAALRRR
+630 RSITSLDTALRRR

-704 REKTIGHAFFMSEA
+704 REK
-718 VKFNKDN
+718 
-725 WCKSDEYEEDWY
+725 
-737 VLSISKLK
+737 
-745 SIFQNKIIPLLQ
+745 P
-757 EYFYNDYALISAVLN
+757 
-772 DNGMIEKCEKD
+772 
-783 DKYLQKIKNLDN
+783 
-795 VDSEKIIYNIASF
+795 
-808 DNKIWNDI
+808 
-816 KTYQAIYNDGEN
+816 
-828 QSKNDKQ
+828 

>member
-1 MWNLDE
+1 DE
-7 KKLQEMLDGF
+7 IVNFDFLKNYGFCVKLSYGKGTISKIPWIIFIRTDTQEY
-17 LNFQEVWTLEKVKNM
+17 KAS
-32 TLEEYT
+32 Y
-38 NIKKDNPNRDDFTFW
+38 
-53 IESKL
+53 
-58 DNLGS
+58 
-63 IWGGSAF
+63 
-70 KFGIYRR
+70 GIYVYCGIKRENGEIIVCIGESEDKTINYLAKNKVDDYNTQFNKKTYDYKNLNNDIDLIIDKIIENMQWFAKLPLNEIQDR
-77 NDESQ
+77 NDLSKSNN
-82 KESSSGRLYSQNYAW
+82 KEIRNDGSEMSN
-97 IAKYGNNENEAF
+97 
-109 NNIKEKIIQIIQAS
+109 
-123 QDNNLKT
+123 
-130 IEKIDFGDA
+130 
-139 IKWKIAF
+139 
-146 HYQDVKNIKIVN
+146 
-158 IFSKNVLDLI
+158 
-168 SLNEFKEKLKI
+168 
-179 YQIHKKLL
+179 KK
-187 ENKNLSLVKMIEN
+187 ENKNLSL
-200 IAIPLWNKYGMD
+200 
-212 SQNYIDKMKNLFSE
+212 
-226 YLNKKKLDKNT
+226 
-237 INKYIQ
+237 
-243 VIENISKEFLKENLY
+243 
-258 SCDLFSFDQNI
+258 
-269 NKLNKNEE
+269 
-277 FKLKNSNG
+277 
-285 HNMYSSALNYYKA
+285 
-298 FLIDYYEQDIFI
+298 
-310 TERVQS
+310 
-316 EESNMKI
+316 
-323 IPLNQILYGSPGTGK
+323 NQILYGPPGTGK

-345 ALEIISKEEKIQ
+345 ALEILGENLESRDRDEK
-357 IPSEDDRINRKKIFD
+357 KAKFD
-372 EYVKNGQ
+372 EYVKDGQ

-630 RSITSLDAALRRR
+630 RSITSLDTALRRR

-808 DNKIWNDI
+808 DDKIWDKI
-816 KTYQAIYNDGEN
+816 EIYQAIYNDEIAN
-828 QSKNDKQ
+828 KLKKRK

>member
-1 MWNLDE
+1 KFKEYLIDFFHNAYNSDKLSSKDE
-7 KKLQEMLDGF
+7 IVNFDFLKNYGFCVKLSYGKGTISKIPWIIFIRTDTQEY
-17 LNFQEVWTLEKVKNM
+17 KAS
-32 TLEEYT
+32 Y
-38 NIKKDNPNRDDFTFW
+38 
-53 IESKL
+53 
-58 DNLGS
+58 
-63 IWGGSAF
+63 
-70 KFGIYRR
+70 GIYVYCGIKRENGEIIVCIGESEDKTINYLAKNKVDDYNTQFNKKTYDYKNLNNDIDLIIDKIIENMQWFAKLPLNEIQDR
-77 NDESQ
+77 NDLSKSNN
-82 KESSSGRLYSQNYAW
+82 KEIRNDGSEMSN
-97 IAKYGNNENEAF
+97 
-109 NNIKEKIIQIIQAS
+109 
-123 QDNNLKT
+123 
-130 IEKIDFGDA
+130 
-139 IKWKIAF
+139 
-146 HYQDVKNIKIVN
+146 
-158 IFSKNVLDLI
+158 
-168 SLNEFKEKLKI
+168 
-179 YQIHKKLL
+179 KK
-187 ENKNLSLVKMIEN
+187 ENKNLSL
-200 IAIPLWNKYGMD
+200 
-212 SQNYIDKMKNLFSE
+212 
-226 YLNKKKLDKNT
+226 
-237 INKYIQ
+237 
-243 VIENISKEFLKENLY
+243 
-258 SCDLFSFDQNI
+258 
-269 NKLNKNEE
+269 
-277 FKLKNSNG
+277 
-285 HNMYSSALNYYKA
+285 
-298 FLIDYYEQDIFI
+298 
-310 TERVQS
+310 
-316 EESNMKI
+316 
-323 IPLNQILYGSPGTGK
+323 NQILYGPPGTGK

-345 ALEIISKEEKIQ
+345 ALEILGENLESRDRDEK
-357 IPSEDDRINRKKIFD
+357 KAKFD
-372 EYVKNGQ
+372 EYVKDGQ
-379 IVFTTFHQSYG
+379 IVFITFHQSYG

-401 MNNEANSQEIQY
+401 INNEANSQEIQY

-604 VTLPYSGEKFGVPKN
+604 VTLPYSGKKFGVPKN
-619 VYIIGTMNTAD
+619 VYILGTMNTAD
-630 RSITSLDAALRRR
+630 RSITSLDTALRRR

-725 WCKSDEYEEDWY
+725 WCKPDKYEEDWY

>member
-1 MWNLDE
+1 
-7 KKLQEMLDGF
+7 
-17 LNFQEVWTLEKVKNM
+17 
-32 TLEEYT
+32 
-38 NIKKDNPNRDDFTFW
+38 
-53 IESKL
+53 
-58 DNLGS
+58 
-63 IWGGSAF
+63 
-70 KFGIYRR
+70 
-77 NDESQ
+77 
-82 KESSSGRLYSQNYAW
+82 
-97 IAKYGNNENEAF
+97 
-109 NNIKEKIIQIIQAS
+109 
-123 QDNNLKT
+123 
-130 IEKIDFGDA
+130 
-139 IKWKIAF
+139 
-146 HYQDVKNIKIVN
+146 
-158 IFSKNVLDLI
+158 VLDLI

-285 HNMYSSALNYYKA
+285 HNMYSSALNYYRA

-390 YEEFVEGIKPM
+390 YEEFVEGIKPIID
-401 MNNEANSQEIQY
+401 NDENSQEVKY
-413 EIKDGIFK
+413 DVKDGIFK
-421 DICNRALENYENSNL
+421 ELCDKSLKNYILSMQNENEIDLDKLIFEFANYINQDFLNKGNEFPLENKVSIKKILLNFKDEYRSFSLGGSIKSPQSLTIDIIKRDYLNFKNKKILSFKDIKPKYDSQSDYHGNAIYYFMFYNKLKEFENIQN
-436 NTEELREKIKL
+436 EKFKIK
-447 REKVEK
+447 K
-453 FLNRLLETNEPISKT
+453 
-468 KGGNFFINSFNNN
+468 
-481 TIEIYSED
+481 EI
-489 VERFDGIFKL
+489 
-499 SLSTFITLLKSNI
+499 LK
-512 EFNSAVEMFKKV
+512 
-524 FDRDYADRTHTYYF
+524 
-538 NLVNKFKEYEKQAVL
+538 
-553 KTEDNKISSNSLNSY
+553 SY

-594 KRIGESEELK
+594 KRIGEKEELK
-604 VTLPYSGEKFGVPKN
+604 VTLPYSGKEFGVPKN

-630 RSITSLDAALRRR
+630 RSITSLDTALRRR
-643 FEFVEMMPDPDL
+643 FEFIEMMPDVSKLSMDCEGINLQEL
-655 LKNVFICK
+655 LK
-663 DVENPNK
+663 
-670 DEDYLGDDAKT
+670 A
-681 EGFAEILQNILISI
+681 I
-695 NKRIEFLLD
+695 NTRIEYLLD
-704 REKTIGHAFFMSEA
+704 REKTIGHAFFISVE
-718 VKFNKDN
+718 NL
-725 WCKSDEYEEDWY
+725 ED
-737 VLSISKLK
+737 LK
-745 SIFQNKIIPLLQ
+745 KVFKNKIIPLLQ
-757 EYFYNDYALISAVLN
+757 EYFYNDYALIDAVLN
-772 DNGMIEKCEKD
+772 KNGMLEISVENKDYLKNMTEFIESDKIVYKFSDSNNWSKD
-783 DKYLQKIKNLDN
+783 TFIKIY
-795 VDSEKIIYNIASF
+795 E
-808 DNKIWNDI
+808 
-816 KTYQAIYNDGEN
+816 
-828 QSKNDKQ
+828 

>member
-7 KKLQEMLDGF
+7 KKIQEMHDGF
-17 LNFQEVWTLEKVKNM
+17 LNFQKVWTLEKVKNM

-285 HNMYSSALNYYKA
+285 HNMYSSALNYYRA

-345 ALEIISKEEKIQ
+345 ALEILGENLENR
-357 IPSEDDRINRKKIFD
+357 DDKKAKFD

-390 YEEFVEGIKPM
+390 YEEFVEGIKPHIDS
-401 MNNEANSQEIQY
+401 EENSKEIKY

-421 DICNRALENYENSNL
+421 ELCEKALENRDS
-436 NTEELREKIKL
+436 IKNFNFYIDKL
-447 REKVEK
+447 KEKVKIDDNNPEK
-453 FLNRLLETNEPISKT
+453 YFELPNTKYSIQYRNGKTFRIKFDDMSKNHKDYPVSIDNIEKLYKT
-468 KGGNFFINSFNNN
+468 SNID
-481 TIEIYSED
+481 EIY
-489 VERFDGIFKL
+489 
-499 SLSTFITLLKSNI
+499 
-512 EFNSAVEMFKKV
+512 NSAYVRAILNYLKLQGLEDYKEKDEKV
-524 FDRDYADRTHTYYF
+524 
-538 NLVNKFKEYEKQAVL
+538 NLP
-553 KTEDNKISSNSLNSY
+553 Y

-589 LIEPS
+589 LIEAS
-594 KRIGESEELK
+594 KRIGEKEELK

-630 RSITSLDAALRRR
+630 RSITSLDTALRRR
-643 FEFVEMMPDPDL
+643 FEFIEMMSDVSKLSMDCEGINLQEL
-655 LKNVFICK
+655 LK
-663 DVENPNK
+663 
-670 DEDYLGDDAKT
+670 A
-681 EGFAEILQNILISI
+681 I
-695 NKRIEFLLD
+695 NTRIEYLLD
-704 REKTIGHAFFMSEA
+704 REKTIGHAFFISVE
-718 VKFNKDN
+718 NL
-725 WCKSDEYEEDWY
+725 ED
-737 VLSISKLK
+737 LK
-745 SIFQNKIIPLLQ
+745 KVFKNKIIPLLQ
-757 EYFYNDYALISAVLN
+757 EYFYNDYALIDAVLN
-772 DNGMIEKCEKD
+772 KNGMLEISVENKDYLKNMTEFIESDKIVYKFSDSNNWSKD
-783 DKYLQKIKNLDN
+783 TFIKIY
-795 VDSEKIIYNIASF
+795 E
-808 DNKIWNDI
+808 
-816 KTYQAIYNDGEN
+816 
-828 QSKNDKQ
+828 

>member
-1 MWNLDE
+1 
-7 KKLQEMLDGF
+7 
-17 LNFQEVWTLEKVKNM
+17 
-32 TLEEYT
+32 
-38 NIKKDNPNRDDFTFW
+38 
-53 IESKL
+53 
-58 DNLGS
+58 
-63 IWGGSAF
+63 
-70 KFGIYRR
+70 
-77 NDESQ
+77 
-82 KESSSGRLYSQNYAW
+82 
-97 IAKYGNNENEAF
+97 
-109 NNIKEKIIQIIQAS
+109 
-123 QDNNLKT
+123 
-130 IEKIDFGDA
+130 
-139 IKWKIAF
+139 
-146 HYQDVKNIKIVN
+146 
-158 IFSKNVLDLI
+158 

-285 HNMYSSALNYYKA
+285 HNMYSSALNYYRA

-390 YEEFVEGIKPM
+390 YEEFVEGIKPIID
-401 MNNEANSQEIQY
+401 NDENSQEVKY
-413 EIKDGIFK
+413 DVKDGIFK
-421 DICNRALENYENSNL
+421 ELCDKSLKNYILSMQNENEIDLDKLIFEFANYINQDFLNKGNEFPLENKVSIKKILLNFKDEYRSFSLGGSIKSPQSLTIDIIKRDYLNFKNKKILSFKDIKPKYDSQSDYHGNAIYYFMFYNKLKEFENIQN
-436 NTEELREKIKL
+436 EKFKIK
-447 REKVEK
+447 K
-453 FLNRLLETNEPISKT
+453 
-468 KGGNFFINSFNNN
+468 
-481 TIEIYSED
+481 EI
-489 VERFDGIFKL
+489 
-499 SLSTFITLLKSNI
+499 LK
-512 EFNSAVEMFKKV
+512 
-524 FDRDYADRTHTYYF
+524 
-538 NLVNKFKEYEKQAVL
+538 
-553 KTEDNKISSNSLNSY
+553 SY

-594 KRIGESEELK
+594 KRIGEKEELK
-604 VTLPYSGEKFGVPKN
+604 VTLPYSGKEFGVPKN

-630 RSITSLDAALRRR
+630 RSITSLDTALRRR
-643 FEFVEMMPDPDL
+643 FEFIEMMPDVSKLSMDCEGINLQEL
-655 LKNVFICK
+655 LK
-663 DVENPNK
+663 
-670 DEDYLGDDAKT
+670 A
-681 EGFAEILQNILISI
+681 I
-695 NKRIEFLLD
+695 NTRIEYLLD
-704 REKTIGHAFFMSEA
+704 REKTIGHAFFISVE
-718 VKFNKDN
+718 NL
-725 WCKSDEYEEDWY
+725 ED
-737 VLSISKLK
+737 LK
-745 SIFQNKIIPLLQ
+745 KVFKNKIIPLLQ
-757 EYFYNDYALISAVLN
+757 EYFYNDYALIDAVLN
-772 DNGMIEKCEKD
+772 KNGMLEISVENKDYLKNMTEFIESDKIVYKFSDSNNWSKD
-783 DKYLQKIKNLDN
+783 TFIKIY
-795 VDSEKIIYNIASF
+795 E
-808 DNKIWNDI
+808 
-816 KTYQAIYNDGEN
+816 
-828 QSKNDKQ
+828 